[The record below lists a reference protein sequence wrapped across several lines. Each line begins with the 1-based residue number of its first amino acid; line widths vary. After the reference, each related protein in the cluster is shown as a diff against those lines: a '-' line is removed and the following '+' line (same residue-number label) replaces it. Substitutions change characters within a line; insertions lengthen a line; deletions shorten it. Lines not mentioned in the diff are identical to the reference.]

1 MAKKQKPTFG
11 VPFWIGLILLAA
23 VLYIAYRI
31 DFQTL
36 IAKSGVTETVKKNF
50 GGDYRSSPGGNP
62 PEPPPGP
69 RKDEPSQPKEI
80 GSPKPPRESQPA
92 ETKKTD
98 EVKET
103 APAPSAPKK
112 EREEPASR
120 PQTVEKPRPQPK
132 PIAKP
137 QDEAPKYRDAR
148 LYFVRL
154 GDDGSIQYVPVVRK
168 VLAVTSPLTDL
179 MDELLAGPRPDEK
192 KKGLVSLVPAG
203 TKLLS
208 AVVKDDT
215 AYLNFNEA
223 FRFNGYGKEGLTG
236 QVRQLVLSVTEI
248 GQVKKVQ
255 ILIDGEVLDYLSP
268 EGGFIGKPLG
278 RDSF

>member
-11 VPFWIGLILLAA
+11 APFWIGLILLVA
-23 VLYIAYRI
+23 VVYIAYRI
-31 DFQTL
+31 DLQTL
-36 IAKSGVTETVKKNF
+36 IAKSGVTETVKKSF
-50 GGDYRSSPGGNP
+50 GGDYRTSPGANP
-62 PEPPPGP
+62 PELPSAP
-69 RKDEPSQPKEI
+69 RKEEPYRIE
-80 GSPKPPRESQPA
+80 SPKPSRESQPA

-98 EVKET
+98 EVKDAT
-103 APAPSAPKK
+103 PAPSAPKK
-112 EREEPASR
+112 EREEPAAR
-120 PQTVEKPRPQPK
+120 PQTVEKTRPQPK
-132 PIAKP
+132 PAAKP

-154 GDDGSIQYVPVVRK
+154 GEDGKIQYVPVMRK

-208 AVVKDDT
+208 AVVKDDI
-215 AYLNFNEA
+215 AHLNFNEA
-223 FRFNGYGKEGLTG
+223 FRFNAYGKEGLTG
-236 QVRQLVLSVTEI
+236 QVGQLVLSVTEI

-268 EGGFIGKPLG
+268 EGIFIGKPLG